1 MSAAH
6 NHSLRTEGGDWRVS
20 IIALGAVAAGL
31 CAVGAM
37 IATDL
42 RRQIL
47 PDSLNALLGAAG
59 LAFHGATAWRFATP
73 IELLLGACV
82 GAGALLFLRWVY
94 LRFRGIEALGLGDV
108 KFMVAAGLWVGVW
121 NVAWLLAIAS
131 LGTLL
136 TVLCLRAFAGAP
148 RAATT
153 RYPFGPGLC
162 IALVLVCAELTGV
175 LP

>member
-1 MSAAH
+1 VSAAAF
-6 NHSLRTEGGDWRVS
+6 
-20 IIALGAVAAGL
+20 IAIGLGLAFAVAL
-31 CAVGAM
+31 LIV
-37 IATDL
+37 DL
-42 RRQIL
+42 THLIL
-47 PDSLNALLGAAG
+47 PTPLNALLGAAG

-73 IELLLGACV
+73 LELVLGACV
-82 GAGALLFLRWVY
+82 GAGALLLLRWVY

-131 LGTLL
+131 FGTLL

-148 RAATT
+148 RAATA